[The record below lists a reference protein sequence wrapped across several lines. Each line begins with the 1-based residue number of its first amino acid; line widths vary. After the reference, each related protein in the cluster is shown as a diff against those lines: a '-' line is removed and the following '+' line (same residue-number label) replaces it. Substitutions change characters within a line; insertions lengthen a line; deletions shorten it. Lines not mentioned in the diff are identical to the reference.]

1 MSNIMPQFTSAGGRI
16 TFFRTEKNI
25 SQQKL
30 ADLIG
35 VSRGYI
41 GDIERDRS
49 EPSSNFLTLIA
60 SKLDVNIDWVLTG
73 RGNMLIS
80 QPLAQSGVIRD
91 DLEGDKAWEDFDL
104 VPFYDVEASAGA
116 GAFVDQELKISDMAF
131 RKDWLRLRGLKA
143 AHCALIKAR
152 GDSMEPTIHDGD
164 LLLVDRSVEIIKDDA
179 IYIIQADHHLIVKR
193 IQQTVDGAL
202 IVISDNGKYVNQTFD
217 AGQAEKIK
225 VAGRVRWYGHEI

>member
-116 GAFVDQELKISDMAF
+116 GAFVDQELKISD
-131 RKDWLRLRGLKA
+131 
-143 AHCALIKAR
+143 
-152 GDSMEPTIHDGD
+152 
-164 LLLVDRSVEIIKDDA
+164 
-179 IYIIQADHHLIVKR
+179 
-193 IQQTVDGAL
+193 
-202 IVISDNGKYVNQTFD
+202 ISKLP
-217 AGQAEKIK
+217 
-225 VAGRVRWYGHEI
+225 VRQ